1 MLKKVTLYTH
11 ELKQLRRFYMNVL
24 NFPINEV
31 TDDSFN
37 VKVGTSTIEFI
48 EQEKKAH
55 YHFAINIPGNQFKII
70 KEWISDRYP
79 LETYEG
85 IDEIYRVKFVAD
97 SFYIKDPSGNLIE
110 FIARR
115 SRDFLGTFTLDAFY
129 NLSEISIVTH
139 SVSEVGELLQD
150 QAIPLYFNS
159 QIMEDDVNY
168 LGKDDSFIV
177 LTPEGRKWAFSN
189 EPATISPLV
198 IYLADEQIIE
208 VSQLGQITI
217 K

>member
-1 MLKKVTLYTH
+1 MLKQLTLYTH

-24 NFPINEV
+24 NFPISEV
-31 TDDSFN
+31 TETSFN
-37 VKVGTSTIEFI
+37 VKVGTSIIKFI
-48 EQEKKAH
+48 EQEKKAR
-55 YHFAINIPGNQFKII
+55 YHFAINIPGNQFTII

-97 SFYIKDPSGNLIE
+97 SFYIKDPSGNLVE

-115 SRDFLGTFTLDAFY
+115 SRDFLGSFTLDAFY

-159 QIMEDDVNY
+159 QINEEDVNY
-168 LGKDDSFIV
+168 LGVDDSFIV

-189 EPATISPLV
+189 EPAIISPLL
-198 IYLADEQIIE
+198 IHLTDERIIE
-208 VSQLGQITI
+208 VDQLGQVNI

>member
-31 TDDSFN
+31 TKTSFN
-37 VKVGTSTIEFI
+37 VQVGTSTIKFI
-48 EQEKKAH
+48 EQEEEAR
-55 YHFAINIPGNQFKII
+55 YHFAINIPGNQFTII

-97 SFYIKDPSGNLIE
+97 SFYIKDPSGNLVE

-129 NLSEISIVTH
+129 NLSEISIVTP

-159 QIMEDDVNY
+159 QINTADVNY
-168 LGKDDSFIV
+168 LGVDDSFIV

-189 EPATISPLV
+189 EPSIISPLV
-198 IYLADEQIIE
+198 IHLTDERIIE
-208 VSQLGQITI
+208 VDSQGQVTI

>member
-24 NFPINEV
+24 NFPISEV
-31 TDDSFN
+31 TKTSFN
-37 VKVGTSTIEFI
+37 VKVGTSTIKFI
-48 EQEKKAH
+48 EQEKEAR
-55 YHFAINIPGNQFKII
+55 YHFAINIPGNQFTII

-85 IDEIYRVKFVAD
+85 IDEIYRVKFVAN
-97 SFYIKDPSGNLIE
+97 SFYIKDPSGNLVE

-129 NLSEISIVTH
+129 NLSEISIVTP

-159 QIMEDDVNY
+159 QINAEDVNY
-168 LGKDDSFIV
+168 LGVDDSFIV

-189 EPATISPLV
+189 EPAIISPLV
-198 IYLADEQIIE
+198 IHLTDDRIIE
-208 VSQLGQITI
+208 VDSLGQITI